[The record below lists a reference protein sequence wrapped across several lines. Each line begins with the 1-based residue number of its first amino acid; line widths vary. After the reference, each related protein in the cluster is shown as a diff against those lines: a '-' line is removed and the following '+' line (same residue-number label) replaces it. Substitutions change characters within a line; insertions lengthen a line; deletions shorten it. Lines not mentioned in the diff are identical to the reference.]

1 MKDYLIGIA
10 IGAGIVLTVIAPTRC
25 EAQTTYLYGAQGQ
38 SLGTVQKS
46 GNTQYFYG
54 PQGESMGTTQ
64 KSGNATYV
72 YGPQGQSVGTVMAP
86 VAPLVMPVYQ
96 APTQSL
102 TPVYDSIFGR

>member
-1 MKDYLIGIA
+1 MKFIVQIVALLAAFLAGA
-10 IGAGIVLTVIAPTRC
+10 IWENQAY
-25 EAQTTYLYGAQGQ
+25 AQTTYLYGAQGQ
-38 SLGTVQKS
+38 SLGTVQQS

-54 PQGESMGTTQ
+54 PQGQSQGTAMR
-64 KSGNATYV
+64 SGNATYV

>member
-10 IGAGIVLTVIAPTRC
+10 IGAGVALTVVAPARC
-25 EAQTTYLYGAQGQ
+25 EAQTTYLYGPQGQ
-38 SLGTVQKS
+38 SAGTAMRS
-46 GNTQYFYG
+46 GNT
-54 PQGESMGTTQ
+54 
-64 KSGNATYV
+64 TYV

>member
-1 MKDYLIGIA
+1 MKS
-10 IGAGIVLTVIAPTRC
+10 IVMFVVGVIVGYFFTIVGC
-25 EAQTTYLYGAQGQ
+25 QAQTTYLYGAQGQ

-54 PQGESMGTTQ
+54 PQGQSQGTAMQSNNT
-64 KSGNATYV
+64 TYV
-72 YGPQGQSVGTVMAP
+72 YGPQGQSLGTVMAP
-86 VAPLVMPVYQ
+86 VAPTPMY

>member
-1 MKDYLIGIA
+1 MKFIA
-10 IGAGIVLTVIAPTRC
+10 QIVALLAAFLAGAIWENQAY
-25 EAQTTYLYGAQGQ
+25 AQTTYLYGPQGQ
-38 SLGTVQKS
+38 SLGTVQQS

-54 PQGESMGTTQ
+54 PQGQSAGTAMR
-64 KSGNATYV
+64 SGNTTYV